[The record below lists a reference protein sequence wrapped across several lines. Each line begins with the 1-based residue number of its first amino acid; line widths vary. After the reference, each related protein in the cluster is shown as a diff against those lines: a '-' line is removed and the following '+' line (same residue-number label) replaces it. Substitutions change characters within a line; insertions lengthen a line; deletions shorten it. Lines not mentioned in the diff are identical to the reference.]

1 MSAYTYKPN
10 RKGMAAYLSTSGDLR
25 RHLAHKGEM
34 AIALYR
40 AGVKRKT
47 GRNAREVRYR
57 TTVGG
62 KKKDR
67 MIGEVIAYA
76 PYSAYREWGTKHN
89 AAERNLR
96 SVARKIGGL

>member
-1 MSAYTYKPN
+1 MSAYSYKPN

-89 AAERNLR
+89 AAERTLR
-96 SVARKIGGL
+96 GVARKIGGL

>member
-1 MSAYTYKPN
+1 MSAYTYNPN

-25 RHLAHKGEM
+25 RHLQHKGEM

-47 GRNAREVRYR
+47 GRNAREVRYQ

-62 KKKDR
+62 KRKDR

-76 PYSAYREWGTKHN
+76 PYSAYREWGTVN
-89 AAERNLR
+89 NDAERNLR
-96 SVARKIGGL
+96 AVARKIGSV